1 MAGTLVVAEHFR
13 GVLKDVTAE
22 LVTAAGELG
31 GPVAVAVIGPD
42 LAVDLAGVDGVIH
55 VPGPQSFDADS
66 WQAAV
71 GALID
76 QGSPDHVICAH
87 SVDGMAWAA
96 GLAASRGL
104 GFASDV
110 VAVRDGGVRRELYQ
124 GKVVADLAFDGPA
137 ILTIRPT
144 SFAAAAD
151 GGSPPRSTAEVS
163 LPSPRIRHRGYV
175 EQPPSDVDITVADVL
190 VSIGRGV
197 GDRENI
203 EMFEQ
208 LAAKLG
214 ATLSSSRPLVD
225 AGWMDHARQVGQSG
239 TTVKPSVYLA
249 FGISGAVQHLA
260 GMKGARTII
269 AVNTDSEAPIFSVA
283 HYGAVADC
291 LDVAE
296 ALLEG

>member
-1 MAGTLVVAEHFR
+1 MAGVLVVAEHFR
-13 GVLKDVTAE
+13 GELKDVTAE
-22 LVTAAGELG
+22 LVTAGAQLG

-42 LAVDLAGVDGVIH
+42 LAVGIAGVDEIVH
-55 VPGPQSFDADS
+55 VPGPATFDADT

-76 QGSPDHVICAH
+76 QRSPSHVVCAH
-87 SVDGMAWAA
+87 AVDGMAWAA
-96 GLAASRGL
+96 ALAAARGLA
-104 GFASDV
+104 FASDV
-110 VAVRDGGVRRELYQ
+110 VAVRDGVVRRELYQ
-124 GKVVADLAFDGPA
+124 GKVVADIALDGPA
-137 ILTIRPT
+137 VVTIRPT
-144 SFAAAAD
+144 AFAAAGP
-151 GGSPPRSTAEVS
+151 GGSPGRTVTEVS
-163 LPSPRIRHRGYV
+163 LPSPRIRHRAYV
-175 EQPPSDVDITVADVL
+175 EQPPSDVDITAADVL
-190 VSIGRGV
+190 VSIGRGI

-203 EMFEQ
+203 EMFER

-239 TTVKPSVYLA
+239 TTVKPSIYLA

-291 LDVAE
+291 LDVVE
-296 ALLEG
+296 ELLES

>member
-1 MAGTLVVAEHFR
+1 MGGVLVVAEHFQ
-13 GVLKDVTAE
+13 GALKDVTAE
-22 LVTAAGELG
+22 LVTAGRELG

-42 LAVDLAGVDGVIH
+42 LAIDLLGVDEVVH
-55 VPGPQSFDADS
+55 VPGPASFDADT

-76 QGSPDHVICAH
+76 QRSPDHVVCAH
-87 SVDGMAWAA
+87 AVDGMAWAA
-96 GLAASRGL
+96 ALAAARGL

-110 VAVRDGGVRRELYQ
+110 IAVRDGGVRRELYQ

-137 ILTIRPT
+137 VVTIRPT
-144 SFAAAAD
+144 AFAPAD
-151 GGSPPRSTAEVS
+151 AGASPSRSTVEVA
-163 LPSPRIRHRGYV
+163 LPAARVRHRGYI
-175 EQPPSDVDITVADVL
+175 EQPPSDVDITAADVL

-203 EMFEQ
+203 ELFEQ

-269 AVNTDSEAPIFSVA
+269 AVNTDAEAPIFSVA

-291 LDVAE
+291 LDVVE
-296 ALLEG
+296 SLLEA